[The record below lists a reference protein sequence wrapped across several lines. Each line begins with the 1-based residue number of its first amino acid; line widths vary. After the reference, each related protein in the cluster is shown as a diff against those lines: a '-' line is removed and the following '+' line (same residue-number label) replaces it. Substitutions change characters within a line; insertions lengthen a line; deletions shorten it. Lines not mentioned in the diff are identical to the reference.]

1 MLGLKGKLWE
11 VTVEHAQKCATEK
24 RICYYY
30 SSQRKIGVVF
40 NVVEQVLG
48 LIISGCKYSPLQN
61 LSDKDKVLCY
71 AMFLIAILLLQHTF
85 FFYLFT

>member
-11 VTVEHAQKCATEK
+11 VTVKHAQKCATDK

-61 LSDKDKVLCY
+61 LSDKDKVCHVSY
-71 AMFLIAILLLQHTF
+71 RHSFTSTHVI
-85 FFYLFT
+85 FYPFT